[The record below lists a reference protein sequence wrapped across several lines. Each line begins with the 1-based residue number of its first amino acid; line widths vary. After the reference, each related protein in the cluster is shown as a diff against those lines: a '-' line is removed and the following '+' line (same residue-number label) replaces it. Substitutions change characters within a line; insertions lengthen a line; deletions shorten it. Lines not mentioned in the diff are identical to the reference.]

1 MKLISDV
8 TAPALGHG
16 CTTSKLA
23 RPHNIYTMPQPSVSP
38 FPFVVYKSM
47 EEPDSND
54 VSYHEQRSA
63 MQALYYIALLQL
75 ARPHNISCFTIA
87 LLQLMQAPKA
97 FPKELQVDGWTTQLS
112 NWIILRYTYTLPR
125 ILTNVIGI
133 YFYMYI
139 QYPNTFSFEFQM
151 FFLIR
156 IELVGSDSGSEGTV
170 SHCRLCLKKYQMLG
184 L

>member
-54 VSYHEQRSA
+54 VSAKICNASSL
-63 MQALYYIALLQL
+63 LYSFVTA
-75 ARPHNISCFTIA
+75 SE
-87 LLQLMQAPKA
+87 AP
-97 FPKELQVDGWTTQLS
+97 
-112 NWIILRYTYTLPR
+112 
-125 ILTNVIGI
+125 
-133 YFYMYI
+133 
-139 QYPNTFSFEFQM
+139 
-151 FFLIR
+151 
-156 IELVGSDSGSEGTV
+156 
-170 SHCRLCLKKYQMLG
+170 
-184 L
+184 